1 VEKIV
6 NIFGF
11 LGFNESLFHEI
22 LKYTMIGLGVIVF
35 IMLFFITAG
44 YGRYIDKKWGP
55 QINNK
60 LGWFIM
66 ETVPPILF
74 FIFFIISDRKTE
86 LIYLV
91 FLGIWEIHYVQRAF
105 IYPFLIRGN
114 KKMPLTIIAMGI
126 TFNGLNAYI
135 QGRYL
140 FYIMPGYPENWLIS
154 PFFIIGTIIWICGFI
169 INIYSDYILR
179 NLREPGENGYKIPYG
194 GLFRFVSC
202 PNYLGEILEWIGW
215 AVLTWSIS
223 GLVFALWTIANLI
236 PRAISHHRWYHQH
249 FEEYPQNRKAIIP
262 FIL

>member
-1 VEKIV
+1 
-6 NIFGF
+6 
-11 LGFNESLFHEI
+11 
-22 LKYTMIGLGVIVF
+22 
-35 IMLFFITAG
+35 
-44 YGRYIDKKWGP
+44 
-55 QINNK
+55 
-60 LGWFIM
+60 
-66 ETVPPILF
+66 
-74 FIFFIISDRKTE
+74 
-86 LIYLV
+86 
-91 FLGIWEIHYVQRAF
+91 
-105 IYPFLIRGN
+105 
-114 KKMPLTIIAMGI
+114 
-126 TFNGLNAYI
+126 
-135 QGRYL
+135 
-140 FYIMPGYPENWLIS
+140 
-154 PFFIIGTIIWICGFI
+154 FFIIGTIIWICGFI